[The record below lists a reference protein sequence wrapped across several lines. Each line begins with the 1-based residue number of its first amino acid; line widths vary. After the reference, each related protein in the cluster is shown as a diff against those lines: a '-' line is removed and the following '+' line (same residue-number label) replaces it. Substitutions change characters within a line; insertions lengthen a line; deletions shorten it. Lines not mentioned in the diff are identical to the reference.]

1 MTIEDEESYQ
11 LELAIPE
18 SMAAMARPGSPV
30 QVNLDSLGT
39 SFAAKIAEIV
49 PSADP
54 ASRTFTAKVSLG
66 QKGLRSGMFGRGSV
80 ALGSS
85 VNRILVAKKAV
96 IERGALTSVWVV
108 DKDGI
113 ARMRL
118 VKVGKTSNDRV
129 EILSGLSDGERL
141 VVSGAEIIR
150 EGTTV
155 GK

>member
-1 MTIEDEESYQ
+1 
-11 LELAIPE
+11 
-18 SMAAMARPGSPV
+18 MAGMARPGAPV
-30 QVNLDSLGT
+30 QVKLDALGT
-39 SFAAKIAEIV
+39 SFAAQIDEIV

-54 ASRTFTAKVSLG
+54 ASRTFTAKVRLG
-66 QKGLRSGMFGRGSV
+66 QKGLKSGMFGRGSL
-80 ALGSS
+80 ALGSRA
-85 VNRILVAKKAV
+85 NRILVARKAL

-118 VKVGKTSNDRV
+118 VKVGKTSGDRV
-129 EILSGLSDGERL
+129 EILSGLSDGELL

-150 EGTTV
+150 EGTKV